1 MAGVALAL
9 AGVVLILGLPAEPP
23 DPLGVGTVVGGLAV
37 VAGAMLL
44 PLLGGGQE
52 AVAFVDATASPVVSS
67 KLKDVPRRGST
78 HR

>member
-1 MAGVALAL
+1 
-9 AGVVLILGLPAEPP
+9 
-23 DPLGVGTVVGGLAV
+23 VVGGVAV

-44 PLLGGGQE
+44 PLLGGRQE
-52 AVAFVDATASPVVSS
+52 AVGFVDAAASPVVSS

>member
-1 MAGVALAL
+1 VCTVAL
-9 AGVVLILGLPAEPP
+9 GVVVLG
-23 DPLGVGTVVGGLAV
+23 DPLGVGTVVGGVAV

-44 PLLGGGQE
+44 PLLGGGRE
-52 AVAFVDATASPVVSS
+52 AVGFVDAAASTVVSS